1 MGLCKKSYCTIV
13 TKLLNFVL
21 KPNVNKNSYDMDYL
35 SILQKN
41 INKNFNDLIYKKLF
55 GKNYDIIKIRDINKM
70 EDFEKYKGD
79 AYYINNKIFI
89 LENKKKKSDEDSN
102 NFVDNYVI
110 NDVLGRGEQI
120 EEVLVLLKHKFSE
133 SYSKESKKISK
144 C

>member
-1 MGLCKKSYCTIV
+1 
-13 TKLLNFVL
+13 
-21 KPNVNKNSYDMDYL
+21 MDYL

-89 LENKKKKSDEDSN
+89 LENKKKVMKTLT
-102 NFVDNYVI
+102 I
-110 NDVLGRGEQI
+110 
-120 EEVLVLLKHKFSE
+120 LLIIMLSMMF
-133 SYSKESKKISK
+133 
-144 C
+144 